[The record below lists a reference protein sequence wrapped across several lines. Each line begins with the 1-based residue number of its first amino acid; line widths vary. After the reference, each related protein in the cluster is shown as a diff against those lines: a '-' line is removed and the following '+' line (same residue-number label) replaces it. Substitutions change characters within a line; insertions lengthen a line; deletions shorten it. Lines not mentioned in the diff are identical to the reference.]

1 MTIDKSFLVKKIQKR
16 TDMVVAYCAF
26 TNMPLVVCDPETFN
40 DQVWIFENEALLQ
53 EFAKSYTEKKILL
66 KGVQYKNGQFLQF
79 FASLYTMD
87 VNELVFVDE
96 GVTTAIAL
104 EDLVSRPDYSKLK
117 NGSAPILN
125 PQLQLTGMYFM
136 QEAARPVPN
145 EEKANLKELEE
156 ELAANI
162 VKGRYIVAV
171 ELSEGPESD
180 DEKLKSRKYRIPILK
195 NKNDE
200 VLQPLFTDLL
210 EFQKFTHGRKLKA
223 LVVPYADLA
232 KVLAKEAKGFLL
244 NPAGYHILMPREL
257 VQGLTKRFPR
267 EEVGLLSNSPYI
279 YVL

>member
-40 DQVWIFENEALLQ
+40 DQVWIFENEALRQ

-232 KVLAKEAKGFLL
+232 KVLAKEAKGFVL

-257 VQGLTKRFPR
+257 LQGLTKRFPR
-267 EEVGLLSNSPYI
+267 
-279 YVL
+279 

>member
-145 EEKANLKELEE
+145 EEKANLKE
-156 ELAANI
+156 
-162 VKGRYIVAV
+162 G
-171 ELSEGPESD
+171 S
-180 DEKLKSRKYRIPILK
+180 IL
-195 NKNDE
+195 
-200 VLQPLFTDLL
+200 
-210 EFQKFTHGRKLKA
+210 
-223 LVVPYADLA
+223 
-232 KVLAKEAKGFLL
+232 
-244 NPAGYHILMPREL
+244 
-257 VQGLTKRFPR
+257 
-267 EEVGLLSNSPYI
+267 
-279 YVL
+279 

>member
-1 MTIDKSFLVKKIQKR
+1 
-16 TDMVVAYCAF
+16 
-26 TNMPLVVCDPETFN
+26 
-40 DQVWIFENEALLQ
+40 
-53 EFAKSYTEKKILL
+53 
-66 KGVQYKNGQFLQF
+66 
-79 FASLYTMD
+79 
-87 VNELVFVDE
+87 
-96 GVTTAIAL
+96 
-104 EDLVSRPDYSKLK
+104 
-117 NGSAPILN
+117 
-125 PQLQLTGMYFM
+125 M

-257 VQGLTKRFPR
+257 LQGLTKRFPR
-267 EEVGLLSNSPYI
+267 
-279 YVL
+279 